1 MKAVPCIWPV
11 DCRWSV
17 VLPRSKKPAGWLI
30 VFFVDGLKVNGVF
43 VVVVVVVVF
52 DFLFVVAVV
61 LAWAQMP
68 CLGLGPHLSEYF

>member
-43 VVVVVVVVF
+43 FVVVVF
-52 DFLFVVAVV
+52 DFLFVV
-61 LAWAQMP
+61 LA
-68 CLGLGPHLSEYF
+68 

>member
-43 VVVVVVVVF
+43 FVVVVF
-52 DFLFVVAVV
+52 DFLFVV

-68 CLGLGPHLSEYF
+68 RLGLGPHLSGYF

>member
-1 MKAVPCIWPV
+1 MTRVSLIRNCDAMPSRKP
-11 DCRWSV
+11 S
-17 VLPRSKKPAGWLI
+17 LPSAGWLI

-43 VVVVVVVVF
+43 FVVVVF

-68 CLGLGPHLSEYF
+68 RLGLGPHLSGYF